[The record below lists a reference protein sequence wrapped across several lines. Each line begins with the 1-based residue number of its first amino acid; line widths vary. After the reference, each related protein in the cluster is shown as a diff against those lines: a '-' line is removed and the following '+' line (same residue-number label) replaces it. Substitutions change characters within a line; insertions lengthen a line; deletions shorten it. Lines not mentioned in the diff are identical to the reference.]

1 MTQLLCTLAQV
12 RKMIGLDGSSGD
24 DTGDDALIE
33 SILIP
38 AATDM
43 INNEV
48 QFTFG
53 TLHGSLDLFAR
64 PPYLVGSTLY
74 FRDNVIT
81 SIDSLG
87 TDSGT
92 LTANVDYVLLPLN
105 NTPKTRANLINFS
118 SLSVTNP
125 SGTLTVMGTL
135 GYGSVPSDVNFAAT
149 KLSAWMYSTRDSDGD
164 VQIVND
170 ITTVPAQAPPMV
182 KNILSKY
189 KHNLL
194 FA

>member
-12 RKMIGLDGSSGD
+12 RKMIGLNDGE
-24 DTGDDALIE
+24 DTGDDTLIQDV
-33 SILIP
+33 LIP
-38 AATDM
+38 AASSM

-48 QFTFG
+48 QFIFG
-53 TLHGSLDLFAR
+53 TLQGSLELFAHH
-64 PPYLVGSTLY
+64 PYLVGNTLY
-74 FRDNVIT
+74 FRDNVVT
-81 SIDSLG
+81 AIDSFS

-92 LTANVDYVLLPLN
+92 LTANVDYVLQPLN
-105 NTPKTRANLINFS
+105 ATPKTRATLVNWSAI
-118 SLSVTNP
+118 SVSNP
-125 SGTLTVMGTL
+125 AGTLTVTGTL

-149 KLSAWMYSTRDSDGD
+149 KLSAWMYNTRDSAGD